1 VRHLL
6 QLTTFES
13 DGEISLSDVSE
24 GWIELF
30 HRTTP
35 EVAEAIGRTRRF
47 DSKEHDGSVYFSDRA
62 QGEYAEG
69 YGPGCVR
76 VVMPVSLVRLD
87 DEFQDGERHFRVRAN
102 QIRADWIS
110 AWYPTPTTLA
120 GVYLHDLIEAI
131 DGDRRVRE
139 RVMELAVR
147 AHNATWLSEEER
159 AVELG
164 KEIAELFTK
173 AVPVIISSDTPLAPV
188 SRLVHHYF
196 DHIDTDELGRVYLR
210 RAVELEADQ

>member
-1 VRHLL
+1 MTVP
-6 QLTTFES
+6 
-13 DGEISLSDVSE
+13 D

-30 HRTTP
+30 HRTT
-35 EVAEAIGRTRRF
+35 AEAAETIGRERRF
-47 DSKEHDGSVYFSDRA
+47 ESKENYGYVYFSNRA
-62 QGEYAEG
+62 QGEYAVD

-76 VVMPVSLVRLD
+76 VVMPASLVKLD
-87 DEFQDGERHFRVRAN
+87 DEFADGERHFRVRAN

-131 DGDRRVRE
+131 DGDRILRE

-173 AVPVIISSDTPLAPV
+173 AVPVIISSNTPLAPV

-196 DHIDTDELGRVYLR
+196 DHIDTDELGRYYLLGV
-210 RAVELEADQ
+210 AEQEMNQ